1 METIPMSLSIGRR
14 VLLACCAVAAGAMTF
29 WACETPVSVGAEVR
43 AGPYTGK
50 LTFNSNGEPVAEIRG
65 PVGTCIKLTYS
76 GADGADIS
84 TAVVQIPG
92 ASQVPEGSVRVSIDI
107 VPCPT
112 PAQAAPTAGVVGVH
126 ALPFHAWHE
135 VYSFPATP
143 GVGSSN
149 GAMCHARVWCGADE
163 NAAAILSPI
172 LRAGPGVAVPPNIR
186 ILSFADARPSLVGAT
201 IRAAAQEPI
210 LDMSLEWNGV
220 ANYADLATGVNV
232 VPQSL
237 PNGWYSVESFIPNSD
252 IDESIGA
259 LNRAAMSIA
268 TLLQPSPEQYSLSYR
283 VLGY

>member
-1 METIPMSLSIGRR
+1 
-14 VLLACCAVAAGAMTF
+14 
-29 WACETPVSVGAEVR
+29 
-43 AGPYTGK
+43 
-50 LTFNSNGEPVAEIRG
+50 
-65 PVGTCIKLTYS
+65 
-76 GADGADIS
+76 
-84 TAVVQIPG
+84 
-92 ASQVPEGSVRVSIDI
+92 
-107 VPCPT
+107 
-112 PAQAAPTAGVVGVH
+112 
-126 ALPFHAWHE
+126 
-135 VYSFPATP
+135 
-143 GVGSSN
+143 
-149 GAMCHARVWCGADE
+149 MCHARVWCGADE

-237 PNGWYSVESFIPNSD
+237 PNGWDSLESFIPNSD
-252 IDESIGA
+252 IDDSIGA